1 MNKAHARWVIY
12 LTLGFALVWM
22 LLPFSIE
29 WRSLRPDIVSL
40 ALFYW
45 VLALPHRVGITTAFA
60 VGIAQDLI
68 EGAPLGL
75 SSPGLMLATLLL
87 LLSYQRIRQYDLL
100 QQSLVVLVLLL
111 LSAGIEQWLRNG
123 VNVPVM
129 PLEALVGLLCST
141 MCWIPV
147 RAILRQS
154 RRYYEVY

>member
-1 MNKAHARWVIY
+1 VNRAHARWVIY
-12 LTLGFALVWM
+12 LTLGAALVLM
-22 LLPFSIE
+22 LLPFSVE

-45 VLALPHRVGITTAFA
+45 VLALPHRVGITTAFV
-60 VGIAQDLI
+60 VGISQDLI

-87 LLSYQRIRQYDLL
+87 LFSYQRIRQFDPL

-129 PLEALVGLLCST
+129 PLEALVGLVCST
-141 MCWIPV
+141 LCWIPV

>member
-12 LTLGFALVWM
+12 LTLGLALVWM
-22 LLPFSIE
+22 LVPFSIE

>member
-1 MNKAHARWVIY
+1 LNKAHARWVIY

-22 LLPFSIE
+22 LVPFSIE

-60 VGIAQDLI
+60 VGIVQDLI

-111 LSAGIEQWLRNG
+111 LRAGIEQWLRNG

>member
-1 MNKAHARWVIY
+1 VNRAHARWVIY
-12 LTLGFALVWM
+12 LTLGAALVLM
-22 LLPFSIE
+22 LLPFSVE

-45 VLALPHRVGITTAFA
+45 VLALPHRVGITTAFV
-60 VGIAQDLI
+60 VGISPDLI

-87 LLSYQRIRQYDLL
+87 LFSYQRIRQFDPL

-129 PLEALVGLLCST
+129 PLEALVGLVCST
-141 MCWIPV
+141 LCWIPV

>member
-12 LTLGFALVWM
+12 LTLGFALVWT
-22 LLPFSIE
+22 LVPFSIE

-87 LLSYQRIRQYDLL
+87 LLSYQRIRQYDLF

-129 PLEALVGLLCST
+129 PLEALVGLRCST

>member
-1 MNKAHARWVIY
+1 MNRAHARWVIY
-12 LTLGFALVWM
+12 LTLGAALVLM
-22 LLPFSIE
+22 LLPFSVE

-45 VLALPHRVGITTAFA
+45 VLALPHRVGITTAFV
-60 VGIAQDLI
+60 VGISQDLI

-87 LLSYQRIRQYDLL
+87 LFSYQRIRQFDPL

-129 PLEALVGLLCST
+129 PLEALVGLVCST
-141 MCWIPV
+141 LCWIPV

>member
-12 LTLGFALVWM
+12 LTLGAALVLM
-22 LLPFSIE
+22 LLPFSVE

>member
-100 QQSLVVLVLLL
+100 QQSLVILVLLL

>member
-1 MNKAHARWVIY
+1 LNKAHARWVIY

>member
-29 WRSLRPDIVSL
+29 WRSLRPDFVSL

-129 PLEALVGLLCST
+129 PLGALAGLLCST

>member
-12 LTLGFALVWM
+12 LTLGCALVLM
-22 LLPFSIE
+22 LLPFSTE

-60 VGIAQDLI
+60 VGISQDLI

-75 SSPGLMLATLLL
+75 SSPGLMLATLLVL
-87 LLSYQRIRQYDLL
+87 FSYQRIRQYDPL

-111 LSAGIEQWLRNG
+111 LMLKLILKY
-123 VNVPVM
+123 
-129 PLEALVGLLCST
+129 LYLCSLVEIY
-141 MCWIPV
+141 MNKE
-147 RAILRQS
+147 LRLKRLDEKQHQFFLFPLT
-154 RRYYEVY
+154 

>member
-29 WRSLRPDIVSL
+29 WRSLRPDIASL

-60 VGIAQDLI
+60 VGISQDLI